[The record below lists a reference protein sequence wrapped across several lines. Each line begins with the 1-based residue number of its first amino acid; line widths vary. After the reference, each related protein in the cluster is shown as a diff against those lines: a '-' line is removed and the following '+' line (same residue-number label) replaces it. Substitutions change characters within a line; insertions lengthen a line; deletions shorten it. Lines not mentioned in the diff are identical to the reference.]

1 MRNAPPSSTKVA
13 RAQRRGSHEGGPAG
27 FAFGWFTVA
36 TFDYHEVLLFGI
48 QLLYHYALPDAT
60 CYSMLFFY
68 LNYHHWSSLNLNE
81 NNYKNGSTFGMTVT
95 WIFLT
100 TSYQLSKPSLPHLGI
115 PSGSGWPS
123 SYVAFIGPTRKPDKG
138 ASRESPA
145 MADSG

>member
-1 MRNAPPSSTKVA
+1 MRNAPPQQHQGCTSPAPRESWR
-13 RAQRRGSHEGGPAG
+13 RASWVCIWVIYCCHVRLPWGTSV
-27 FAFGWFTVA
+27 W
-36 TFDYHEVLLFGI
+36 I

-81 NNYKNGSTFGMTVT
+81 NNYKNGSTFGMTIT
-95 WIFLT
+95 WICLT

-138 ASRESPA
+138 AWRESPA